1 MTHIKIAKTR
11 NPRPYVLSGEQLFN
25 HSFDDWKLAASSN
38 LVLCPLSIGINYF
51 SIMDVKYRLESITET
66 EYMFNYDF
74 CYESIVPDVV
84 SIQIGHTMKPL
95 MDEDRI
101 VVSVKVNIV
110 HSETDTI
117 LATNAVTL
125 TFGLSP
131 IKEILSL
138 NNNGNVTT
146 QNTLILDTFMVA
158 AIDSV

>member
-1 MTHIKIAKTR
+1 
-11 NPRPYVLSGEQLFN
+11 
-25 HSFDDWKLAASSN
+25 
-38 LVLCPLSIGINYF
+38 
-51 SIMDVKYRLESITET
+51 MDVKYRLESITET
-66 EYMFNYDF
+66 EYKFNYDF
-74 CYESIVPDVV
+74 GYESIVPGVV

-138 NNNGNVTT
+138 DNNGNVTT

-158 AIDSV
+158 AIGALRGVLMKNLKGSPLDFVTIPLIPIENFRKQNV

>member
-1 MTHIKIAKTR
+1 
-11 NPRPYVLSGEQLFN
+11 
-25 HSFDDWKLAASSN
+25 
-38 LVLCPLSIGINYF
+38 
-51 SIMDVKYRLESITET
+51 MDVKYRLESITET
-66 EYMFNYDF
+66 EYRFNYDF

-84 SIQIGHTMKPL
+84 SIPIGHTMKPL

-138 NNNGNVTT
+138 DNNGNVTT
-146 QNTLILDTFMVA
+146 QNTSILDTFMVA